1 MGNTSKIERILF
13 SNPMIM
19 GKAFKKNCGT
29 NIEHEIY
36 LLNNKIKILKCL
48 LLHLLLNVKKKK
60 RRNNAICR
68 NMMDLE
74 IFILSEVTQRKKN
87 II

>member
-1 MGNTSKIERILF
+1 MFTLAST
-13 SNPMIM
+13 P
-19 GKAFKKNCGT
+19 
-29 NIEHEIY
+29 
-36 LLNNKIKILKCL
+36 KC
-48 LLHLLLNVKKKK
+48 KKKK
-60 RRNNAICR
+60 RQNNAICR

>member
-36 LLNNKIKILKCL
+36 LLNNKIKIFKCL

-60 RRNNAICR
+60 G
-68 NMMDLE
+68 E
-74 IFILSEVTQRKKN
+74 IMLFAET
-87 II
+87 